1 LIDTDWVIDVLH
13 GMTSAEQA
21 LLDLAPEGLAIS
33 LITYGELFEGA
44 HYARNPEQATDGL
57 RAFLREKDVLL
68 LTTEIMER
76 FAIVR
81 GQLPRQIRKQVGDM
95 DLLIAATA
103 IHHDLALL
111 TRNVRDFRL
120 VPGLTLFGDTDQKS
134 T

>member
-1 LIDTDWVIDVLH
+1 
-13 GMTSAEQA
+13 
-21 LLDLAPEGLAIS
+21 
-33 LITYGELFEGA
+33 
-44 HYARNPEQATDGL
+44 
-57 RAFLREKDVLL
+57 
-68 LTTEIMER
+68 MER